1 MGAATK
7 HQPDNSQD
15 FIPLNT
21 DAAPQP
27 AKRKKPAPA
36 AAVGSDSEPSTSSS
50 SRVVYIGNLPHGF
63 YEKELLGFFS
73 QFGKLTRVR
82 LSRSKKTG
90 KAKHYAFLEFQHPE
104 VAEIAAGANQRFRT
118 VQWRAVE
125 RRRHDK
131 ERSPQEHAVR
141 VARLIKRDAQRAARI
156 KAAGIDYEYTPVKQ
170 QVPPKPKRTVIE
182 MTD

>member
-1 MGAATK
+1 MLALY
-7 HQPDNSQD
+7 N
-15 FIPLNT
+15 L
-21 DAAPQP
+21 
-27 AKRKKPAPA
+27 
-36 AAVGSDSEPSTSSS
+36 
-50 SRVVYIGNLPHGF
+50 VVCRNLPHGF

-104 VAEIAAGANQRFRT
+104 VAEIAAGAMDGYFMFRQKLTVRVMKPEAIHPELFVGANQRFRT